1 MEHYKQHY
9 YSGNY
14 YRRHYRS
21 GLDPY
26 EKFVANKNVEG
37 KQSTTIWYLDV
48 LIKSHISNAKKLN
61 DKFGKKFHS

>member
-9 YSGNY
+9 YWKLLSETLQEW
-14 YRRHYRS
+14 